1 MHWFFLAALALA
13 AAAALWSMLTA
24 PGSRDAAAQP
34 PAAGAGEA
42 FRPWLDRPGVQEIL
56 EQAVEVLLEL
66 MAHPKLGGPGFLTL
80 RLPQPGEAGSVTVSA
95 QYPNIREAM
104 YGLIIRRKLDRE
116 TLLRAGLPER
126 LTALSPVFETESGG
140 VVVVSIPA
148 GSMDQEVV
156 GCISG
161 RGERQAALR
170 LLAGCL
176 EQRFPD
182 LEVRPFGSELLLTPV
197 RVGTAV

>member
-13 AAAALWSMLTA
+13 MAAALWYMQAA
-24 PGSRDAAAQP
+24 PGSREAAAQT
-34 PAAGAGEA
+34 PAAGEGEA
-42 FRPWLDRPGVQEIL
+42 FLQWLDCPGVQETL

-66 MAHPKLGGPGFLTL
+66 MAHRSLGGPGFLTL
-80 RLPQPGEAGSVTVSA
+80 RLPQPGEDGSVTISA

-104 YGLIIRRKLDRE
+104 YGLVVRRELDRE

-126 LTALSPVFETESGG
+126 LAALSPVFETESGG

-148 GSMDQEVV
+148 GSMEQEVV
-156 GCISG
+156 SCISG

-170 LLAGCL
+170 LLAERL
-176 EQRFPD
+176 ERRFPD

-197 RVGTAV
+197 REGTAV

>member
-13 AAAALWSMLTA
+13 AAAALWYMQAAS
-24 PGSRDAAAQP
+24 GSGKTTAQP
-34 PAAGAGEA
+34 PADGEGEI
-42 FRPWLDRPGVQEIL
+42 FRQWLDSPGIQEAL

-80 RLPQPGEAGSVTVSA
+80 RLPQPGEEGSVTVSA

-104 YGLIIRRKLDRE
+104 YDMVVRRELDRK
-116 TLLRAGLPER
+116 TLLRAGLSER
-126 LTALSPVFETESGG
+126 LAEMSPAFETESGG

-148 GSMDQEVV
+148 GNMEQEVISRV
-156 GCISG
+156 SG
-161 RGERQAALR
+161 RGERQTALR
-170 LLAGCL
+170 LLAERL
-176 EQRFPD
+176 ERRFPG